1 MASAEDRERWLKRIL
16 PALAISVAYF
26 TFAKGYLEDSSRQA
40 QEQWQSLIAK
50 GISAQ
55 ALAARQA
62 EMESLDQ
69 KLADSA
75 QKRRQFE
82 EQLLRILGQVEAGS
96 DFNHRLEE
104 LHAQMLDHGLQLIAE
119 QEVAAATLTPAL
131 RELDTLVHSEALQNR
146 FNLHT
151 WQIQCLGR
159 YAKMHEFL
167 QALAA
172 RQDRFVIPLS
182 LTMQPPQDDNELRMF
197 WTLTLWI

>member
-1 MASAEDRERWLKRIL
+1 MASAEDRQRWLKRIL

-40 QEQWQSLIAK
+40 REQWQSLIAK

-96 DFNHRLEE
+96 NFNRRLEE

-131 RELDTLVHSEALQNR
+131 RELDTLVRSEALQNR
-146 FNLHT
+146 RLHT
-151 WQIQCLGR
+151 WQVQCLGH

-172 RQDRFVIPLS
+172 RQDWFVIPLS